1 MILPAYS
8 EDKAEVIFMKNQQK
22 NGLTTSQLLSIIKK
36 SGEFSEVTEAFHDKE
51 AEPVF
56 CHFLYHLMDK
66 YARTPKDVI
75 RDSGIERSYF
85 YHILSGQKTPGRNII
100 LRICLCLS
108 ASLKETNQLLRL
120 AHQGT
125 LYAKVRRDAAIIFA
139 IEKKYTMQQTNE
151 FLIREQELP
160 LYKEEDS

>member
-1 MILPAYS
+1 
-8 EDKAEVIFMKNQQK
+8 MKNQQK

-36 SGEFSEVTEAFHDKE
+36 SEDFSEVTKAFHDKE

-56 CHFLYHLMDK
+56 CHSLYNLMDK
-66 YARTPKDVI
+66 YKTTPKEVI
-75 RDSGIERSYF
+75 SKSGIERSYF

-100 LRICLCLS
+100 LRICFCLP
-108 ASLKETNQLLRL
+108 ATLNETNQLLRL

-139 IEKKYTMQQTNE
+139 INKKYTMQQANS
-151 FLIREQELP
+151 FLLEIQELP
-160 LYKEEDS
+160 LYREESS